1 MRTWSKNGA
10 AVAVLF
16 GLMWVVLSAA
26 ALADVKDYEFQL
38 VQSEMKK
45 GDGAIVAVRLV
56 NKKSG
61 KPVPDA
67 VIFAKRID
75 MAPDAMQEMTAPL
88 EQLPSTEPGVYRFKT
103 DLTMQGRWRL
113 SLGAKVQG
121 EEGTVEASWFS
132 RRCHEQHP
140 TGAPDPRRHP
150 GGGDG
155 RILAGARRTTCDPL
169 LPLARS
175 FGASLLVCPS
185 CDDHRC
191 GRDPCARSIRCDHLL
206 PGSGR

>member
-16 GLMWVVLSAA
+16 GLMWVVVSAA

-45 GDGAIVAVRLV
+45 GDSAIIAVRLV
-56 NKKSG
+56 NKKTG
-61 KPVPDA
+61 KPVSDA

-103 DLTMQGRWRL
+103 DLMMQGRWQL

-121 EEGTVEASWFS
+121 EDGTVEAKLVLK
-132 RRCHEQHP
+132 
-140 TGAPDPRRHP
+140 A
-150 GGGDG
+150 
-155 RILAGARRTTCDPL
+155 
-169 LPLARS
+169 LP
-175 FGASLLVCPS
+175 
-185 CDDHRC
+185 
-191 GRDPCARSIRCDHLL
+191 
-206 PGSGR
+206 